1 VRLRVIQRSD
11 RNRRPASHQTG
22 VYWKNQTAASAPIAD
37 VAESDSFEPMSEY
50 RDSSTLGGKIGCG
63 MAAFVGVPLI
73 GVVFIV
79 SSLGDCAPDAEC
91 HRGLDWPLL
100 GGAIAIAA
108 AVGLGVRSLTNWIKG
123 RRRDGS

>member
-1 VRLRVIQRSD
+1 MRLRVIQRSD

-50 RDSSTLGGKIGCG
+50 GDRSTVGGRI
-63 MAAFVGVPLI
+63 AFVGVPLI